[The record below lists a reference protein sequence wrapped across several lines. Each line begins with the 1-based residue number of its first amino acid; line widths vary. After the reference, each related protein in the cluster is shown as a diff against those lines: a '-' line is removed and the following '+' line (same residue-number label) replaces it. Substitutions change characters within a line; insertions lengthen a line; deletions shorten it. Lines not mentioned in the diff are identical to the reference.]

1 MTAGTERMRDM
12 ELTVP
17 MMIILVYL
25 LLVNVIGFVLMFVDE
40 EFLAYVKEGM
50 TVTVKENGV
59 VVVD

>member
-1 MTAGTERMRDM
+1 M